1 MPAKFGQAERAAITE
16 ALLTAGRRLFTTQ
29 GLRKTSLDELVKP
42 AGIAKSSFYAF
53 YDSKESLYLDLMLR
67 EAPKLREKLWEILDA
82 DLSVTEKVRRFLR
95 STVDILENDP
105 LYHRLITHPEE
116 LEAVA
121 RRLSPAEAAKMAD
134 LSVLPVTDFIQQAQE
149 NGDLVEGDP
158 QVLLG
163 VMQAVLFLPSHK
175 HQIDPHH
182 YEAIVDQAIDT
193 IAIGLTRTGGKGK
206 RK

>member
-1 MPAKFGQAERAAITE
+1 MPAKFGQAERVAITE

-82 DLSVTEKVRRFLR
+82 DLSVTEKVRAFLR
-95 STVDILENDP
+95 STVDILENNP
-105 LYHRLITHPEE
+105 LYHRLVTDPEE
-116 LEAVA
+116 LAAVA

-134 LSVLPVTDFIQQAQE
+134 LSVLPVTDFIRQAQE
-149 NGDLVEGDP
+149 NGELVEGDP

-163 VMQAVLFLPSHK
+163 VMQAVLFLPGHR
-175 HQIDPHH
+175 HQLDPEH

-193 IAIGLTRTGGKGK
+193 VAIGLTRTDGKGK